1 MSKILI
7 TYFEPFGERT
17 TNASKEVVSLLD
29 GYIRKELPVS
39 WSKVPSILDE
49 IFINEPDYLF
59 LIGEAGSYKEITV
72 ERTAHNISNGKDN
85 EGVNKDNEP
94 IIVGDKEV
102 KTTLFDLSN
111 LPYRISDN
119 AGKYLC
125 NYTYYLA
132 LSKVKTCKV
141 LFVHLPYIEGSGANS
156 LDNLYKDLL
165 NIIDN
170 LSR

>member
-59 LIGEAGSYKEITV
+59 LIGEAGSYKEITM

-85 EGVNKDNEP
+85 EGVNKDNEL
-94 IIVGDKEV
+94 ILVGDKEV
-102 KTTLFDLSN
+102 KTTLFDLSK
-111 LPYRISDN
+111 LPYCISDN

-132 LSKVKTCKV
+132 LSKAKTCKV
-141 LFVHLPYIEGSGANS
+141 LFVHLPYIEESGPNS
-156 LDNLYKDLL
+156 LDNLKKDLL
-165 NIIDN
+165 NIIET
-170 LSR
+170 LSK

>member
-85 EGVNKDNEP
+85 EGVNRDNEL
-94 IIVGDKEV
+94 ILVGDKDI

-141 LFVHLPYIEGSGANS
+141 LFVHLPYLEESGPNS
-156 LDNLYKDLL
+156 LDNLRKDLL
-165 NIIDN
+165 NIIET
-170 LSR
+170 LAK

>member
-1 MSKILI
+1 MSNIVV

-29 GYIRKELPVS
+29 GYKRKELPVS

-49 IFINEPDYLF
+49 LFINEPDYLF
-59 LIGEAGSYKEITV
+59 LIGEAGSYKEITT

-94 IIVGDKEV
+94 IIVGDKEC

-111 LPYRISDN
+111 LPYHIGDN
-119 AGKYLC
+119 AGK
-125 NYTYYLA
+125 
-132 LSKVKTCKV
+132 
-141 LFVHLPYIEGSGANS
+141 
-156 LDNLYKDLL
+156 
-165 NIIDN
+165 
-170 LSR
+170 

>member
-72 ERTAHNISNGKDN
+72 ERTAHNVCNGKDN
-85 EGVNKDNEP
+85 DCVVKDNEE
-94 IIVGDKEV
+94 ILKGDKDI

-141 LFVHLPYIEGSGANS
+141 LFVHLPYLEESGPNS
-156 LDNLYKDLL
+156 LDNLRKDLL
-165 NIIDN
+165 NIIET
-170 LSR
+170 LAK

>member
-1 MSKILI
+1 MKNVLI

-17 TNASKEVVSLLD
+17 TNASKEVVSLISNFD
-29 GYIRKELPVS
+29 IKELPVS
-39 WSKVPSILDE
+39 WSKIPSILDG

-72 ERTAHNISNGKDN
+72 EQVAHNISNGKDN
-85 EGVNKDNEP
+85 DGVHKDNEE
-94 IIVGDKEV
+94 IIKGDKDI
-102 KTTLFDLSN
+102 KTTLFDLSK
-111 LPYRISDN
+111 LPYHIGDN

-132 LSKVKTCKV
+132 LSKAKTCKV
-141 LFVHLPYIEGSGANS
+141 LFVHLPYIEETGPNS
-156 LDNLYKDLL
+156 LDNLKRDLL
-165 NIIDN
+165 NIIES

>member
-94 IIVGDKEV
+94 II
-102 KTTLFDLSN
+102 
-111 LPYRISDN
+111 
-119 AGKYLC
+119 
-125 NYTYYLA
+125 
-132 LSKVKTCKV
+132 
-141 LFVHLPYIEGSGANS
+141 NS
-156 LDNLYKDLL
+156 C
-165 NIIDN
+165 
-170 LSR
+170 